1 MSDGGDGDKKF
12 QKITYLL
19 TDHGD
24 CLIILRLFTYRKVLI
39 YNIRNLLATALLYL
53 STNHQN
59 LFSRLIFEKFVCH
72 SSLSLCSSEFK
83 RTVLGKMRYL
93 VRVTV

>member
-1 MSDGGDGDKKF
+1 MISKQNFTEPEVAVYIVNVVYVYVGTVSDGGDGDKKF

-39 YNIRNLLATALLYL
+39 QYIIYE
-53 STNHQN
+53 
-59 LFSRLIFEKFVCH
+59 I
-72 SSLSLCSSEFK
+72 
-83 RTVLGKMRYL
+83 Y
-93 VRVTV
+93 